1 MALHGEYVSGQ
12 IATLTEQA
20 KELGKQATKMTE

>member
-1 MALHGEYVSGQ
+1 MPSTSSGQ

-20 KELGKQATKMTE
+20 KELGKQATKMTGVGR